1 MNETTTT
8 PAENARRITFLLN
21 RLTVL
26 RTLLRTE
33 PAAKLME
40 LCDAVALGD
49 ATCAA
54 ARYHSMTAALLDQP
68 TRRVTGDIFKDFLFS
83 EILESSNRFSLMAS
97 AGHSDPPVLLAM
109 EKDLRILQEL
119 FSLACSTLMDWI
131 GGLNKT
137 GAAQPSRIAES
148 RRTGNEENISRMASS
163 AWGGGFFPKDRIRAR
178 VPEPAAAAQLPDK
191 LETPGWVRWEYSDPG
206 ERITYVADDG
216 LAVIYRRFLAEE
228 DWGRLVN
235 PLYDFHRQHGCGD
248 FLRYRV
254 FADTDEG
261 LIGMEL
267 RDAPVWDEITVS
279 NGQKERLYANTLRF
293 LHTGKGEHAL
303 LYGPGGMG
311 KSSLVLAL
319 AKELPEI
326 RLMFMA
332 RRDFAS
338 CMYTLR
344 MLQEQPFRFIA
355 FFDDLSLSER
365 EYRRLK
371 SAVKAQLHSG
381 NALIYATSGSTPPD
395 SSVFGLE
402 IGFDMLSPED
412 FERHVREEV
421 RRSGAIADYSAVSE
435 ACGRWKEQRG
445 ELTLRCGSRLAEA
458 IVRGQNAG
466 R

>member
-1 MNETTTT
+1 MKETTPS
-8 PAENARRITFLLN
+8 PAESARRITFLLN

-33 PAAKLME
+33 PATKLVE
-40 LCDAVALGD
+40 LCDAVAAGD
-49 ATCAA
+49 ATSAA
-54 ARYHSMTAALLDQP
+54 GRYHSMTAALLDQP

-83 EILESSNRFSLMAS
+83 EILESSNRFSLMAA
-97 AGHSDPPVLLAM
+97 AGHEDPPVMLAM

-119 FSLACSTLMDWI
+119 FGLTCSTLMDWI
-131 GGLNKT
+131 GNLRKS
-137 GAAQPSRIAES
+137 QPARTAET
-148 RRTGNEENISRMASS
+148 RRYSNEEHISRMASS
-163 AWGGGFFPKDRIRAR
+163 AWGGGFFQKDKLRAR
-178 VPEPAAAAQLPDK
+178 TPEPAAAAKLPDK
-191 LETPGWVRWEYSDPG
+191 LELSSWVRWEYSDPG
-206 ERITYVADDG
+206 ERIIYVADDG
-216 LAVIYRRFLAEE
+216 LAVIYRLFLAEE
-228 DWGRLVN
+228 DWGRLVK
-235 PLYDFHRQHGCGD
+235 PLYDFHRQFGCGE
-248 FLRYRV
+248 FLRYRI

-261 LIGMEL
+261 IIGMEL
-267 RDAPVWDEITVS
+267 HDAPVWDEITVS

-338 CMYTLR
+338 CMNTLR

-371 SAVKAQLHSG
+371 SAVKSQLHSG
-381 NALIYATSGSTPPD
+381 NALIYATSSNAPPD

-412 FERHVREEV
+412 FERHVREEI
-421 RRSGAIADYSAVSE
+421 RRSSTVVDYSMVSE
-435 ACGRWKEQRG
+435 ACARWREQRG
-445 ELTLRCGSRLAEA
+445 ELTLRSGTRLAEA
-458 IVRGQNAG
+458 IVRGQSAG

>member
-1 MNETTTT
+1 MKETTAS
-8 PAENARRITFLLN
+8 PAESARRITFLLN

-33 PAAKLME
+33 PAARLVE
-40 LCDAVALGD
+40 LCDAVAESD
-49 ATCAA
+49 ATAAA

-83 EILESSNRFSLMAS
+83 EILESSNRFSLMAA
-97 AGHSDPPVLLAM
+97 AGHADPPVMLAM

-119 FSLACSTLMDWI
+119 FNLTCATLMDWI
-131 GGLNKT
+131 GSLNKA
-137 GAAQPSRIAES
+137 GQPAPTVQT
-148 RRTGNEENISRMASS
+148 RRTGSEDNISRMASS
-163 AWGGGFFPKDRIRAR
+163 AWGGGFFPKDKQRAR
-178 VPEPAAAAQLPDK
+178 TPEPAVAAKLPDK
-191 LETPGWVRWEYSDPG
+191 LELSGWVRWEYSDPG

-216 LAVIYRRFLAEE
+216 LAVIYRLFLAEE
-228 DWGRLVN
+228 DWGRLVK
-235 PLYDFHRQHGCGD
+235 PLYDFHRQHGSGE
-248 FLRYRV
+248 FLRYRI

-261 LIGMEL
+261 ILGMEL
-267 RDAPVWDEITVS
+267 KDAPVWDEITVS

-311 KSSLVLAL
+311 KSSLILAL

-332 RRDFAS
+332 RRDFAA
-338 CMYTLR
+338 CMNTLR

-381 NALIYATSGSTPPD
+381 NALIYATSANPPPD

-402 IGFDMLSPED
+402 IGFDMLNPDD
-412 FERHVREEV
+412 FERHVREEI
-421 RRSGAIADYSAVSE
+421 RRSGTLVDYATIAD
-435 ACGRWKEQRG
+435 ACSRWREQRG
-445 ELTLRCGSRLAEA
+445 ELTLRSGTRLAEA
-458 IVRGQNAG
+458 IVRGQTAN

>member
-1 MNETTTT
+1 MNETKIS
-8 PAENARRITFLLN
+8 PAESARRTTFLLN

-33 PAAKLME
+33 PAARLVE
-40 LCDAVALGD
+40 LCDFVAAGD
-49 ATCAA
+49 ATSAA

-83 EILESSNRFSLMAS
+83 EILESSNRFSLMAAAS
-97 AGHSDPPVLLAM
+97 HSDPPVLLAM
-109 EKDLRILQEL
+109 EKDLKILQEL
-119 FSLACSTLMDWI
+119 FALECTTLMEWI
-131 GGLNKT
+131 GGTSK
-137 GAAQPSRIAES
+137 GEAQVARPAQSQRF
-148 RRTGNEENISRMASS
+148 GGEENISRMATS
-163 AWGGGFFPKDRIRAR
+163 AWGGGIFPKDKLRAR
-178 VPEPAAAAQLPDK
+178 VPEPAAAARLPDK
-191 LETPGWVRWEYSDPG
+191 LELSGWVRWEYSDPG
-206 ERITYVADDG
+206 ERVTYVADDG

-235 PLYDFHRQHGCGD
+235 PLYEFHKQYGSGE
-248 FLRYRV
+248 FLRYRA

-261 LIGMEL
+261 FVGMEL
-267 RDAPVWDEITVS
+267 DDPPIWDEITVS

-326 RLMFMA
+326 RLVFMA

-338 CMYTLR
+338 SMLTLR
-344 MLQEQPFRFIA
+344 MLEEQPFRFIA

-381 NALIYATSGSTPPD
+381 NSLIYATSTSSPPD

-402 IGFDMLSPED
+402 IGFDMLKPED
-412 FERHVREEV
+412 FERHVRDEI
-421 RRSGAIADYSAVSE
+421 RRSGTIVDYSAVSD
-435 ACGRWKEQRG
+435 ACVRWQERRG
-445 ELTLRCGSRLAEA
+445 ELTLRSGTRLAEA
-458 IVRGQNAG
+458 IVREQHSS